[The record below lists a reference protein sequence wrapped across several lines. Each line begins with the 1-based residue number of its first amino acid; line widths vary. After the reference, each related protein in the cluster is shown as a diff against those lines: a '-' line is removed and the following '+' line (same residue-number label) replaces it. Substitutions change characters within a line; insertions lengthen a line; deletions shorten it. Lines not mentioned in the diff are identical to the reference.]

1 MSITVWL
8 LLVAV
13 IVIIDQLTKF
23 VAVEYLMP
31 ISSFP
36 IVKDVLHLTYVE
48 NKGAAFGILQDR
60 RWVFMIVS
68 TIVMLI
74 ITVAVFKYK
83 KYFHPLMLT
92 GLAFTVGGGVGN
104 MIDRTVL
111 GYVVDFID
119 FTLIDFAVFNIADS
133 FICIGVGLI
142 VLDIIL
148 SKSDLSFMDGK
159 KKTEVGTDDTEA
171 DG

>member
-13 IVIIDQLTKF
+13 IVIIDQITKF

-36 IVKDVLHLTYVE
+36 IIKDVLHLTYVE

-60 RWVFMIVS
+60 RWVFMVVS
-68 TIVMLI
+68 TVVMLI

-92 GLAFTVGGGVGN
+92 GLAFTVGGGFGN

-119 FTLIDFAVFNIADS
+119 FRLIHFPVFNVADIAV
-133 FICIGVGLI
+133 CVGAGLLMIHFLI
-142 VLDIIL
+142 MEE
-148 SKSDLSFMDGK
+148 KEKKEAGK
-159 KKTEVGTDDTEA
+159 DDPECA
-171 DG
+171 KEE